1 MVEEFM
7 VQRRRREIN
16 SGGGGGRLKT
26 RLDISF
32 FSVPP
37 IPPNKQ

>member
-7 VQRRRREIN
+7 VQRRQRKIN

-37 IPPNKQ
+37 NTPE

>member
-26 RLDISF
+26 RLDIPF
-32 FSVPP
+32 FSVPS